1 MEKSNSTI
9 QIYQK
14 SRTTSPN
21 GYKIPRNASNS
32 TLSTTNQDVVRIYV
46 PPADDMISSSHAV
59 FQRERGDDEISQS
72 SNRSSIIQVEYLS
85 HVEPLEPNT
94 HHSIDGSSINQPQQF
109 YYYPNP
115 KQTVPQSSSSRRGSM
130 TRKTPSPLL
139 NDLIVCDHMKVR
151 RSNDDLNKENSRTF
165 TRRMTSFEELANKS
179 DSNSIFYA
187 YETADHSTKHHS
199 KNGSDNTPFVKKS
212 TSYSY
217 SLQRTEKQSS
227 SDNNSG
233 LDCEFLEDR
242 RNDIRF
248 SQEANDN
255 SMKSYDRFFNSDD
268 ELEDD
273 EIKQRASQKSI
284 LTHKKYISETDADE
298 DDENS
303 SNSPTSKSILNTPIN
318 DTMPLLS
325 NHPDSNLKQQGAPAL
340 PSSSNS
346 LRQKSKIPRP
356 SNRGSNSNSLR
367 KNSSVSS
374 PDSESENYQFSAYR
388 SNNSATQSIP
398 YQQQLFHNESIEP
411 SREKPRADNKIRI
424 KINQKN
430 WTGSNWVDHV
440 LYFKA
445 RNCWTTSFP
454 FAVSRKFNQ
463 TAKLSIKNA
472 FKDEEIDKK
481 CDLVTKFVLHFRNF
495 EFA

>member
-21 GYKIPRNASNS
+21 GFKIPKNASSS
-32 TLSTTNQDVVRIYV
+32 TLSMTNQDDVVRIYV
-46 PPADDMISSSHAV
+46 PPADDMISSKHAV

-85 HVEPLEPNT
+85 HVEPEEPKSLSGNE
-94 HHSIDGSSINQPQQF
+94 GSSIVQPQQF

-139 NDLIVCDHMKVR
+139 NDLIVCDHIKR
-151 RSNDDLNKENSRTF
+151 RSNDNLSKDNSRTY
-165 TRRMTSFEELANKS
+165 TKRMTSFEELANRS
-179 DSNSIFYA
+179 DSHSMLYVH
-187 YETADHSTKHHS
+187 ETSGDYSRQDHSRTTGADNNKSHHV
-199 KNGSDNTPFVKKS
+199 TKS

-217 SLQRTEKQSS
+217 NLQKTEKHSS

-233 LDCEFLEDR
+233 LDYEFLEDK

-248 SQEANDN
+248 AHNSQETNDN
-255 SMKSYDRFFNSDD
+255 SIKSYDRFFNSDD

-273 EIKQRASQKSI
+273 EIKQRATQKSI

-325 NHPDSNLKQQGAPAL
+325 NQPDSIPKLPQATPTL

-346 LRQKSKIPRP
+346 LRHKSKIPRP
-356 SNRGSNSNSLR
+356 STRGSNSNSLR

-374 PDSESENYQFSAYR
+374 PDSESETYQSGAYR
-388 SNNSATQSIP
+388 NNNSATRSIP
-398 YQQQLFHNESIEP
+398 YQQQMFLSDSIDQ
-411 SREKPRADNKIRI
+411 SRDKPRADNKIRI

-430 WTGSNWVDHV
+430 
-440 LYFKA
+440 
-445 RNCWTTSFP
+445 
-454 FAVSRKFNQ
+454 
-463 TAKLSIKNA
+463 
-472 FKDEEIDKK
+472 
-481 CDLVTKFVLHFRNF
+481 
-495 EFA
+495 

>member
-1 MEKSNSTI
+1 MYTVILNIFPFDFLLSSASSMEKSNSTI

-21 GYKIPRNASNS
+21 GFKIPKNASTS
-32 TLSTTNQDVVRIYV
+32 TLSMANQDVVRIYV
-46 PPADDMISSSHAV
+46 PPADDMISSKHAV

-72 SNRSSIIQVEYLS
+72 SNRSSIIHVEYLS
-85 HVEPLEPNT
+85 QVEPVEPNT
-94 HHSIDGSSINQPQQF
+94 LSGIDSTSIVQPQQF

-139 NDLIVCDHMKVR
+139 NDLIVCDHMKR
-151 RSNDDLNKENSRTF
+151 RSNDHLNKDNSMTY
-165 TRRMTSFEELANKS
+165 TKRMTSFEELANKS
-179 DSNSIFYA
+179 ESHSLLYVHETSGDYSTRQENSK
-187 YETADHSTKHHS
+187 TGADNNKSHYV
-199 KNGSDNTPFVKKS
+199 KNS

-217 SLQRTEKQSS
+217 NLQKAEKHSS

-233 LDCEFLEDR
+233 LDFEFLEDK

-248 SQEANDN
+248 THNTQENNDN
-255 SMKSYDRFFNSDD
+255 SIKSYDRFFNSDD

-273 EIKQRASQKSI
+273 EIKQRATQKSV

-325 NHPDSNLKQQGAPAL
+325 NHPDAIPKMPHATPTF
-340 PSSSNS
+340 PSSSSS
-346 LRQKSKIPRP
+346 LRHKSKIPRP
-356 SNRGSNSNSLR
+356 STRGSNSNSLR

-374 PDSESENYQFSAYR
+374 PDSESETYHSGPYRNNTSA
-388 SNNSATQSIP
+388 AQSIP
-398 YQQQLFHNESIEP
+398 APYQHQLFLSESIDQ
-411 SREKPRADNKIRI
+411 SRDKPRADNKIRI

-430 WTGSNWVDHV
+430 RTGRDS
-440 LYFKA
+440 
-445 RNCWTTSFP
+445 
-454 FAVSRKFNQ
+454 
-463 TAKLSIKNA
+463 
-472 FKDEEIDKK
+472 
-481 CDLVTKFVLHFRNF
+481 
-495 EFA
+495 